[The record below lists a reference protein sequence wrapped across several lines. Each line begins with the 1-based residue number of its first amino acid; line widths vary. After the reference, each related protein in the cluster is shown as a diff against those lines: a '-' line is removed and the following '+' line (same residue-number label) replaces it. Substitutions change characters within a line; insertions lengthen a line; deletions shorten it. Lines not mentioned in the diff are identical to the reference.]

1 MAIPAARR
9 QRGLVA
15 RGTNRLQWPVQ
26 RWDPFGALVA
36 IVLVIFLSLNYG
48 GARVRG
54 DGAVGLG
61 LRW

>member
-1 MAIPAARR
+1 
-9 QRGLVA
+9 
-15 RGTNRLQWPVQ
+15 LQWPVQ

-48 GARVRG
+48 GARVRS

-61 LRW
+61 WRW